1 MRGIPDGA
9 ARCCVTSPPYFGL
22 RDYGVDGQIGLEAT
36 PDAFIAK
43 MVEVFREVRR
53 VLSDDGT
60 LWLNL
65 GDSYNSGSGGYDDK
79 YDGGFVGRDDIKAKV
94 LKGKARADAHLG
106 PKQLIGIPW
115 RVALALQADGWY
127 LRSDI
132 IWAKPNPMPESVR
145 DRPTKAHEYVFL
157 LSKQPRYF
165 YDAEAV
171 REAPSRPDL
180 LGKTRNMR
188 KNGGDVVLRGD
199 TGREAIPYC
208 NPAGRNART
217 VWTITPR
224 PFKAWTQSSRLVPVA
239 WGVLSGDTTHKASP
253 DCPIH
258 SSSDHRDSTRGCGG
272 HGGDSSSRNG
282 CSGGHHEPCTL
293 PDCVGTGQPHEPS
306 TLAQSSDSPRLT
318 YSPTANGHN
327 TQSHRTA
334 LDLSTTLPCTP
345 CVETGIHT
353 GCTEAQHGSTCRDH
367 GTHESN
373 TLSVGSTDDRM
384 RRTPDCTADTQAA
397 PDWIGAS
404 LESLRERGCTCT
416 FYVTKTEK
424 TSHFATFPPELAERC
439 IKAGSAE
446 GDTVLDPFAGA
457 GTVGLVCQRLGRSHI
472 GAELNPAY
480 RDMAIAR
487 IKAESS
493 PLLESVA

>member
-1 MRGIPDGA
+1 LIDIRLGDCIEVMRGIPDGA

-157 LSKQPRYF
+157 LAKNPRYF

-171 REAPSRPDL
+171 RE
-180 LGKTRNMR
+180 
-188 KNGGDVVLRGD
+188 
-199 TGREAIPYC
+199 EATFVARR
-208 NPAGRNART
+208 NPASVAAEPKRISAPNGVNTAPGGGSYSHRNART

-224 PFKAWTQSSRLVPVA
+224 PFK
-239 WGVLSGDTTHKASP
+239 
-253 DCPIH
+253 
-258 SSSDHRDSTRGCGG
+258 GC
-272 HGGDSSSRNG
+272 
-282 CSGGHHEPCTL
+282 
-293 PDCVGTGQPHEPS
+293 
-306 TLAQSSDSPRLT
+306 
-318 YSPTANGHN
+318 
-327 TQSHRTA
+327 
-334 LDLSTTLPCTP
+334 
-345 CVETGIHT
+345 
-353 GCTEAQHGSTCRDH
+353 
-367 GTHESN
+367 
-373 TLSVGSTDDRM
+373 
-384 RRTPDCTADTQAA
+384 
-397 PDWIGAS
+397 
-404 LESLRERGCTCT
+404 
-416 FYVTKTEK
+416 
-424 TSHFATFPPELAERC
+424 HFATFPPELAERC

-480 RDMAIAR
+480 RDMALAR